1 MCDGEHISI
10 FVPVHGGAQPGE
22 NVSTVYNI
30 PALAFKLT
38 DSFHSKFNY
47 GSCLLI
53 ASHDFFLSSSLYV
66 ERFYGIHP

>member
-22 NVSTVYNI
+22 NVSTMYNI

-38 DSFHSKFNY
+38 DSFHSNFHY
-47 GSCLLI
+47 GNWRALHHQLFADCI
-53 ASHDFFLSSSLYV
+53 T
-66 ERFYGIHP
+66 